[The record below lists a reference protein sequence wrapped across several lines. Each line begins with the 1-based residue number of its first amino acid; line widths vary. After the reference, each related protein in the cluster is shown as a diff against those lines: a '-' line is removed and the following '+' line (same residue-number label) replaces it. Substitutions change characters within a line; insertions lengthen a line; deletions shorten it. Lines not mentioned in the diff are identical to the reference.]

1 MLLLRYVEKWS
12 LVNRGAVFVVVKA
25 NPVRV
30 VEFPYFCGALP
41 STYARFFNSF
51 SPFYAMATYPE
62 YMVAPIR
69 QDLVEA
75 GFEQLMTA
83 EEVDAALTPEEG
95 TVLVAVNSVCGCAAG
110 KARPALKLAVA
121 SADKKP
127 SRLVTVFAGMEADAV
142 NKVREHLLPYPPS
155 SPCIALFKDGELVH
169 MIERHHI
176 EGNDMM
182 RIANNLQGAF
192 EEYC

>member
-1 MLLLRYVEKWS
+1 
-12 LVNRGAVFVVVKA
+12 
-25 NPVRV
+25 
-30 VEFPYFCGALP
+30 
-41 STYARFFNSF
+41 
-51 SPFYAMATYPE
+51 MATYPE

-75 GFEQLMTA
+75 GFEQLMTP
-83 EEVDAALTPEEG
+83 EEVDAALNPDQG

-127 SRLVTVFAGMEADAV
+127 DRLVTVFAGMEADAV

-169 MIERHHI
+169 MIERYHI

>member
-1 MLLLRYVEKWS
+1 
-12 LVNRGAVFVVVKA
+12 
-25 NPVRV
+25 
-30 VEFPYFCGALP
+30 
-41 STYARFFNSF
+41 
-51 SPFYAMATYPE
+51 
-62 YMVAPIR
+62 MVAPIR

-75 GFEQLMTA
+75 GFEQLMTP
-83 EEVDAALTPEEG
+83 EEVDAALNPDQG

-127 SRLVTVFAGMEADAV
+127 DRLVTVFAGMEADAV

-169 MIERHHI
+169 MIERYHI